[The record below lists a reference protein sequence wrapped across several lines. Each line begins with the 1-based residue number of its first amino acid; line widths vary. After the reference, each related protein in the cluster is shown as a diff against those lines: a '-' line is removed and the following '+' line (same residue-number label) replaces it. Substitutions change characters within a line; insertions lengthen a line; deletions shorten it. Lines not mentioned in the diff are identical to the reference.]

1 MLLARRTIIQWV
13 FLLCLTL
20 LVTRIAGIHLHLCF
34 DGIEPPVSFHTTD
47 ADVHHADDSA
57 LHDDEDI
64 ELPSA
69 TLAKA
74 VQHQSDAALLFV
86 VLGCLTL
93 ILTPR
98 RPTFDWRTPVLLF
111 TSSLLLRPPTR
122 GPPRLLSI

>member
-1 MLLARRTIIQWV
+1 MRLARRTILQWI

-34 DGIEPPVSFHTTD
+34 DGIEPPVSFHTMDTE
-47 ADVHHADDSA
+47 VHHADDGA

-64 ELPSA
+64 ELPSV

-74 VQHQSDAALLFV
+74 VQHQSGAALLFV
-86 VLGCLTL
+86 ALSCLTL
-93 ILTPR
+93 ILVPR
-98 RPTFDWRTPVLLF
+98 RLIFDWRTPVLLF